1 MLMFNLSAGD
11 KLGSFLRQF
20 PDFPNAFLIGDATD
34 IFVTE
39 LADQVREVSSTPQ
52 SISLLFLYLFSF
64 ILMLSASKTKSGAS
78 VVALSL
84 PIEGP
89 SR

>member
-1 MLMFNLSAGD
+1 MLNLSAGD

-20 PDFPNAFLIGDATD
+20 PDFPNAFLIGGAAD

-39 LADQVREVSSTPQ
+39 LADQVRAGSLTSQAVS
-52 SISLLFLYLFSF
+52 LFFLYVFSF
-64 ILMLSASKTKSGAS
+64 ALIMSASKTKSGAS